1 MPDEVKKYL
10 GTDND
15 QIMNS
20 IIIDVIKNSY
30 NKPYISMSKEVYNAV
45 KILKKFNYDNIYYKA
60 ITQEDRKRY
69 ENTIETLYSVYSR
82 ALEMNDKEND
92 IYKLYLKDMSDA
104 YLKNNTN
111 SQIVIDYIAGM
122 TDNFLQRQYEKYK

>member
-1 MPDEVKKYL
+1 M

-30 NKPYISMSKEVYNAV
+30 NKSYISMSKEVYNAV

-60 ITQEDRKRY
+60 ITEEDRKRY
-69 ENTIETLYSVYSR
+69 ESTIETLYSVYCR
-82 ALEMNDKEND
+82 ALEIDDKEND
-92 IYKLYLKDMSDA
+92 IFRLYLKDMSDT
-104 YLKNNTN
+104 YVQNNTN
-111 SQIVIDYIAGM
+111 SQIIIDYIAGM